1 MSDKKEF
8 PVTVRQ
14 RLFLCRKRIDKS
26 PGLLA
31 VIESVLG
38 TVVFAHVLA
47 ATAMLGC
54 DPTQG
59 HLSDATLPIGIFCF
73 EVTALSLLILVFV
86 IKDVCVHPEESVSVW
101 QREALGRLLRN
112 IVVGSLLGAS
122 LVWIYA
128 EEELSSAVV
137 PALVAACLG
146 AMKVV
151 LIRTER
157 TWFWLG
163 VSVLFVLQL
172 LLLSMKTELQLSWLC
187 VCLPLYLLSIDI
199 MFLLFTLISE
209 DIEHA
214 KSSLLSIL
222 LLGFVKALASA
233 MVLVTTLLGALHA
246 DGARIAADTVR
257 LCALVTLCLCYVSA
271 MRASGAYILNIIWG
285 HVDVDFLHRQYPALL
300 ARRQTV

>member
-1 MSDKKEF
+1 MSDRKEV
-8 PVTVRQ
+8 PATVRQ

-47 ATAMLGC
+47 ATAMLEF
-54 DPTQG
+54 DTSKG
-59 HLSDATLPIGIFCF
+59 HLSDATLPIGVFCF
-73 EVTALSLLILVFV
+73 EVTALSLVILVFV

-112 IVVGSLLGAS
+112 IVVGSLLGVS

-128 EEELSSAVV
+128 QEELSRAVV

-146 AMKVV
+146 ATKVV

-163 VSVLFVLQL
+163 VSVLFFLQL
-172 LLLSMKTELQLSWLC
+172 LLLIVKTELQLSWLC
-187 VCLPLYLLSIDI
+187 ACLPLYLLSIDVV
-199 MFLLFTLISE
+199 FLLFTLISE

-214 KSSLLSIL
+214 KSSLLFIL

-233 MVLVTTLLGALHA
+233 MVLVTTLLCALHA
-246 DGARIAADTVR
+246 DGAGIAADTMKISV
-257 LCALVTLCLCYVSA
+257 LATFCLCYVSA
-271 MRASGAYILNIIWG
+271 VRVSGAYILNIIWG
-285 HVDVDFLHRQYPALL
+285 HVDVDFLHQQYPALL